1 LKWPENVEDSESI
14 DYVKNMPTIEEVV
27 PKSEPELR
35 DLLKKLLDLNPMDRF
50 DCKEA
55 LEHAFFQK
63 KYPKLSY

>member
-1 LKWPENVEDSESI
+1 
-14 DYVKNMPTIEEVV
+14 MPTIEEVV